1 MKGKEQRWY
10 EDFSD
15 IGYAVGKINMVY
27 LILDRQKG
35 KELEEIWAKHVEP
48 VKDVDYKIRFI
59 EEGKKYTFIAYG
71 ESNSNLVFYK
81 RKLDIN
87 TPYSKFK
94 DKIGND
100 TIFTFAYKSGD
111 NLRLSDKN
119 KMIKDIKIMTRTEI
133 SPNSVERLALESND
147 ESPITRG

>member
-10 EDFSD
+10 DDFSD
-15 IGYAVGKINMVY
+15 IGYAVGIINMVY
-27 LILDRQKG
+27 LILDSQRR
-35 KELEEIWAKHVEP
+35 KEFEEIWAKHVEP

-100 TIFTFAYKSGD
+100 TIFTFCYKRGD
-111 NLRLSDKN
+111 NLRLSNRN
-119 KMIKDIKIMTRTEI
+119 KTIKDIKIIKKTEI
-133 SPNSVERLALESND
+133 SPNSVEWLALEAND
-147 ESPITRG
+147 EAPIIRG

>member
-10 EDFSD
+10 DDFSD

-27 LILDRQKG
+27 LILDSQRR
-35 KELEEIWAKHVEP
+35 KEFEEIWAKHVEP

-100 TIFTFAYKSGD
+100 TIFTFCYKRGD
-111 NLRLSDKN
+111 NLRLSNRN
-119 KMIKDIKIMTRTEI
+119 KTIKDIKIIKKTEI
-133 SPNSVERLALESND
+133 SPNSVEWLALEAND
-147 ESPITRG
+147 EAPIIRG